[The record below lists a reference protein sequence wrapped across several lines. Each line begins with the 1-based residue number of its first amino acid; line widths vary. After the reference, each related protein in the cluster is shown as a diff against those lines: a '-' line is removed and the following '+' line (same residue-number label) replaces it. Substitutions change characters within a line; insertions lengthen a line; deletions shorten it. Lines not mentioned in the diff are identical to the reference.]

1 MGRITSFADLIGI
14 IKDKA
19 SQGKAALVSSNPK
32 GKSLSFH
39 LSVLRATTH
48 DPSTPPGYR
57 HLNVLLSAGTGSRA
71 TAASA
76 VEAVMERL
84 HTTGDAC
91 VALKSLIIVHHIVK
105 HGRFILQDQLS
116 VFPASGGRN
125 YLKLS
130 GFRDEKSPLMWELSS
145 WVRWYG
151 LYLEH
156 LLSTSRVM
164 GFFVSSTSS
173 TIHKDEYED
182 MVSSLTNT
190 DLLRE
195 LDALVGLL
203 QEACKIP
210 DIPSCGGG
218 KPLADNIIRLVGEDY
233 VSSVNELYTRLNEF
247 KERSNTLSFGDRVE
261 LVCALKRLESS
272 KERLSEICE
281 GNWKRA
287 WLDGF
292 WGLVRE
298 VKGVIGGL
306 EDGYEQVEKTFV
318 GIGRREKG
326 YESARFSDRL
336 VIGYGDD
343 TVRFSSG
350 RFSNVGRFN
359 YPVEHCAVQTTL
371 KVL

>member
-1 MGRITSFADLIGI
+1 MGRITSFAALIGM

-19 SQGKAALVSSNPK
+19 SQGKAALVSSNPTS
-32 GKSLSFH
+32 KSLSNFH

-48 DPSTPPGYR
+48 DPSTPPGNR
-57 HLNVLLSAGTGSRA
+57 HLDVLLSAGTGSRA

-76 VEAVMERL
+76 VEAVMDRL

-91 VALKSLIIVHHIVK
+91 VALKALIIVHYIVK

-145 WVRWYG
+145 WVRWYA

-156 LLSTSRVM
+156 LLSTSRIM

-173 TIHKDEYED
+173 AIHKDEYEE
-182 MVSSLTNT
+182 MVSSLTNA

-195 LDALVGLL
+195 IDALVGLL

-210 DIPSCGGG
+210 DVPFCGG
-218 KPLADNIIRLVGEDY
+218 KSLADMITRLVGEDY

-247 KERSNTLSFGDRVE
+247 KDRSSILSFGDKFE
-261 LVCALKRLESS
+261 LVCAFKRLESC
-272 KERLSEICE
+272 KERLSVVFRGI
-281 GNWKRA
+281 WKRA
-287 WLDGF
+287 WIDGF
-292 WGLVRE
+292 WSLVRE
-298 VKGVIGGL
+298 VKGMIGGL
-306 EDGYEQVEKTFV
+306 EDEKIEKSIIGV
-318 GIGRREKG
+318 GRRGKG
-326 YESARFSDRL
+326 YESARFTDRL
-336 VIGYGDD
+336 VIGYGDA
-343 TVRFSSG
+343 VRFSSG
-350 RFSNVGRFN
+350 RFSNVDRFN
-359 YPVEHCAVQTTL
+359 YPVSNRTL
-371 KVL
+371 C

>member
-19 SQGKAALVSSNPK
+19 SQSKAALISSNSTS
-32 GKSLSFH
+32 KSLSFH

-48 DPSTPPGYR
+48 DPSTPPGNR
-57 HLNVLLSAGTGSRA
+57 HLDALLSAGTGSRA

-76 VEAVMERL
+76 VEAVMDRL
-84 HTTGDAC
+84 HTTRDAC
-91 VALKSLIIVHHIVK
+91 VALKSLFIVHHIVK

-145 WVRWYG
+145 WVRWYA

-164 GFFVSSTSS
+164 GFFVASRSS

-182 MVSSLTNT
+182 IVSSLTNT
-190 DLLRE
+190 DLVRE
-195 LDALVGLL
+195 VDALVGLL

-210 DIPSCGGG
+210 DIPFCGG
-218 KPLADNIIRLVGEDY
+218 KPLADNITSLVGEDY

-247 KERSNTLSFGDRVE
+247 KERSNTLRFGDRVE
-261 LVCALKRLESS
+261 LVCVLKRLESC
-272 KERLSEICE
+272 KERLSEIWC
-281 GNWKRA
+281 GNWKGG
-287 WLDGF
+287 WLDGL
-292 WGLVRE
+292 WSLVLE
-298 VKGVIGGL
+298 VKVKVKDMIGDL
-306 EDGYEQVEKTFV
+306 EDSCVKIEKSIV

-326 YESARFSDRL
+326 YESARFTDRL
-336 VIGYGDD
+336 VIGYGDA
-343 TVRFSSG
+343 VRFSST
-350 RFSNVGRFN
+350 RFSNVDRF
-359 YPVEHCAVQTTL
+359 
-371 KVL
+371 KSS

>member
-19 SQGKAALVSSNPK
+19 SQSKAALVSSNPK
-32 GKSLSFH
+32 SKSLSFH

-48 DPSTPPGYR
+48 DPSTPPGNR
-57 HLNVLLSAGTGSRA
+57 HLALLLSAGTGSRA

-76 VEAVMERL
+76 VEAIMDRL

-145 WVRWYG
+145 WVRWYA

-164 GFFVSSTSS
+164 GFFISSTSS
-173 TIHKDEYED
+173 TVHKDEYEE

-195 LDALVGLL
+195 VDALVGLL
-203 QEACKIP
+203 EEACKIP
-210 DIPSCGGG
+210 DLPFSGG
-218 KPLADNIIRLVGEDY
+218 KPLAVKITQLVGEDY
-233 VSSVNELYTRLNEF
+233 VSSIDELYTRFNEF
-247 KERSNTLSFGDRVE
+247 KERPDTLSFGDSIE
-261 LVCALKRLESS
+261 LLCALKRLESC
-272 KERLSEICE
+272 KERLSEICHW
-281 GNWKRA
+281 NWKKA

-292 WGLVRE
+292 WGLVLE
-298 VKGVIGGL
+298 VKGMVGNL
-306 EDGYEQVEKTFV
+306 EGSYGRIEKSIV
-318 GIGRREKG
+318 GIGRREKRYG
-326 YESARFSDRL
+326 SARFTDRL
-336 VIGYGDD
+336 VTGYGDA
-343 TVRFSSG
+343 VRFSSG
-350 RFSNVGRFN
+350 RFTNVDRPFN
-359 YPVEHCAVQTTL
+359 YPVSSSRTL
-371 KVL
+371 C